1 MSQENAGIF
10 HMFDQIMVSRNTRL
24 FIKNEFWKTHL
35 RFEISQKLK
44 KQNKNKNLEKRESG
58 SDEGELREDREDRD
72 DAAYLAESGSR
83 KKGKNVD

>member
-1 MSQENAGIF
+1 MEKS
-10 HMFDQIMVSRNTRL
+10 
-24 FIKNEFWKTHL
+24 L

-44 KQNKNKNLEKRESG
+44 KQNKNKNLERRESG

-83 KKGKNVD
+83 KKGKNVNWFTDWFILDFNDEEYQIFGMFDFE

>member
-1 MSQENAGIF
+1 M
-10 HMFDQIMVSRNTRL
+10 
-24 FIKNEFWKTHL
+24 
-35 RFEISQKLK
+35 K

-83 KKGKNVD
+83 KKGENVD